1 MNTIRRIYRWIII
14 SVFFQVAL
22 LSYINF
28 VYLPGNRDVKATMI
42 ETDQDTEKSRSL
54 EMPYGAKNVKVSF
67 DGKYAAYMYNGN
79 AVIADIKKKV
89 NIKEL
94 EPDKGEF
101 SCFEWIPDREMLIY
115 AQKNIDGYSGRV
127 QLSTYDIGADLDRSY
142 PVIKKLPKGS
152 EIIEIEPSPLTNIV
166 YPIIKTNDNE
176 VQVYK
181 FDIMDELN
189 YVMSVNIATTFKET
203 LYTDNL
209 IYQQPGKKINVLNGE
224 TMKKKKL
231 PVSEPDLLLDV
242 DDNDNIYAAQTD
254 ENGEVIIIYSGK
266 LDQDSSDWNIIK
278 LESPCEP
285 EDIFITSMGKIF
297 LADRLNSTIYCVDN
311 DIDTAFS
318 GELVDVLDDY
328 VVTMDD
334 NNLILQALDCCK

>member
-1 MNTIRRIYRWIII
+1 LKSIRRIYRWIII

-28 VYLPGNRDVKATMI
+28 FYLPGSRDVKATMI
-42 ETDQDTEKSRSL
+42 ETDQDTKTSLSL
-54 EMPYGAKNVKVSF
+54 EMPDGAENVKVSF

-79 AVIADIKKKV
+79 VVIADMKKMKIIKD
-89 NIKEL
+89 L

-115 AQKNIDGYSGRV
+115 AQKHIDGYSGRV
-127 QLSTYDIGADLDRSY
+127 QLSTYDIGAELDRSY
-142 PVIKKLPKGS
+142 PVIKKLPNGS
-152 EIIEIEPSPLTNIV
+152 EIVEIETSPLTNIV
-166 YPIIKTNDNE
+166 YPIIKTNENE

-181 FDIMDELN
+181 FDIMDELS

-203 LYTDNL
+203 LFTDNL
-209 IYQQPGKKINVLNGE
+209 VYQQPGKKINVLNGE
-224 TMKKKKL
+224 TLKKKKL

-242 DDNDNIYAAQTD
+242 DDSDNIYAAQTD
-254 ENGEVIIIYSGK
+254 ENGEAIIIYSGK
-266 LDQDSSDWNIIK
+266 LDQESSDWNIIK

-285 EDIFITSMGKIF
+285 DDIFITSMGGIF

-311 DIDTAFS
+311 DTGTAYS

-328 VVTMDD
+328 VVSIDD
-334 NNLILQALDCCK
+334 NNLLLQVLEGSK